1 MMLVTALLLVA
12 QGRMVQDALTGAPGG
27 LLQKLLGQRAEG
39 FQAPAR
45 AFSSARL
52 PGRAEHSQP
61 SLLRTAAQGPTAPSV
76 ASITSSTPPT
86 RVTWRRSEEA
96 VMKDFPKPKQLE
108 NTIPYEE
115 ANALSKKFQQKAWR
129 TAETGAKKK
138 VAIIGGG
145 LSGMSA
151 AKYLADAGHEPLV
164 LEARDVLG
172 GKVSAWQD
180 EDGDWIET
188 GLHIFFGAYPNM
200 MNIFAELGIED
211 RLQWKVHKM
220 IFAMQELPGEF
231 TSFDFVAGIPAPFNF
246 GLAILL
252 NQKMLSLGEKLQT
265 APPLLPMLIEGQEF
279 IDAQD
284 ELSVLDFMRK
294 YGMPDR
300 INEEVFIS
308 MAKALDFIDPDKLS
322 MTVVL
327 TAMNRFLNEDDGLQ
341 MAFLDG
347 NQPERLLAPMK
358 NHVEARGGEV
368 KTSVPVEE
376 ILTNE
381 DGSVAGLKMRD
392 GSTVTADYYISSMPV
407 DVMKRM
413 VPERWQKEP
422 YFRQFDELEGI
433 PVINLHLWFDKQL
446 DSVDHLCFSRSPL
459 LSVYADMSVTCK
471 EYASNEGSM
480 LELVFAPCS
489 PLAGGDTNWIAK
501 KDEEIIDATMG
512 ELARL
517 FPTEIANDP
526 KWPSTAKQSP
536 AGQARLRKYAVV
548 KVPRS
553 VYAAIPGRNKFRPS
567 QETPIDNLVL
577 AGDWT
582 SQKFLGSMEGA
593 ILGGKLAAEVVV
605 DKALGEQT
613 KGIKEI
619 QPECVAKAAAHE
631 PKAPVGV
638 RGDSAIA
645 FGGGMQ
651 LTDKGRDLLR
661 DQDAIQ
667 LKGEESESEELVGA

>member
-1 MMLVTALLLVA
+1 MILLS
-12 QGRMVQDALTGAPGG
+12 G
-27 LLQKLLGQRAEG
+27 LLTNG
-39 FQAPAR
+39 FNVGPAMP
-45 AFSSARL
+45 SATASI
-52 PGRAEHSQP
+52 GRA
-61 SLLRTAAQGPTAPSV
+61 AAP
-76 ASITSSTPPT
+76 
-86 RVTWRRSEEA
+86 
-96 VMKDFPKPKQLE
+96 VMKDFPKPSQLS
-108 NTIPYEE
+108 NTDPYRE
-115 ANALSKKFQQKAWR
+115 ACALSQKLQSGAWQGNKK
-129 TAETGAKKK
+129 E

-145 LSGMSA
+145 LSGLA
-151 AKYLADAGHEPLV
+151 CAKYLSDAGHKPTIY
-164 LEARDVLG
+164 EARDVLG

-200 MNIFAELGIED
+200 MNLFAELGIED

-231 TSFDFVAGIPAPFNF
+231 TTFDFVPGIPAPFNF

-252 NQKMLSLGEKLQT
+252 NQKMLTLGEKLQT
-265 APPLLPMLIEGQEF
+265 APPLLPMLVQGQDF

-294 YGMPDR
+294 YGMPER
-300 INEEVFIS
+300 INKEVFIS

-347 NQPERLLAPMK
+347 NQPDRLCAPMRG
-358 NHVEARGGEV
+358 HIEARGGEV
-368 KTSVPVEE
+368 KLSTPVKE

-381 DGSVAGLKMRD
+381 DGSVAGLAMRD
-392 GSTVTADYYISSMPV
+392 GSTVTADVYVSAMPV
-407 DVMKRM
+407 DIVKRM
-413 VPERWQKEP
+413 TPVAWQKMP

-433 PVINLHLWFDKQL
+433 PVINLHMWFDRKL

-459 LSVYADMSVTCK
+459 LSVYADMSTTCK
-471 EYASNEGSM
+471 EYLSDTESM

-489 PLAGGDTNWIAK
+489 PLAGGNTNWIAK
-501 KDEEIIDATMG
+501 TDEEIIDATMG

-517 FPTEIANDP
+517 FPTEIANDDR
-526 KWPSTAKQSP
+526 WPSTSKQSP
-536 AGQARLRKYAVV
+536 QGQARLKKFAVV

-553 VYAAIPGRNKFRPS
+553 VYAAIPGRNKYRPS
-567 QETPIDNLVL
+567 QETPIDNFVM

-593 ILGGKLAAEVVV
+593 ILGGKLAAEVIV
-605 DKALGEQT
+605 DKAAGNPT
-613 KGIKEI
+613 KPVKAI
-619 QPECVAKAAAHE
+619 QPNIVDAAASYE
-631 PKAPVGV
+631 PKPPPGV
-638 RGDSAIA
+638 KGDGAIA
-645 FGGGMQ
+645 FGGGYT
-651 LTDKGRDLLR
+651 LSDEGRQLLR
-661 DQDAIQ
+661 DTDAAQ
-667 LKGEESESEELVGA
+667 FDGEAEQKTPVAA